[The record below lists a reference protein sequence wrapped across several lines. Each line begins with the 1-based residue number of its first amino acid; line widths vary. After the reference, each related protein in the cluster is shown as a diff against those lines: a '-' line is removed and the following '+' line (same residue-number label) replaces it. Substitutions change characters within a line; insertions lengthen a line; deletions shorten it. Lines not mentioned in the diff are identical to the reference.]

1 MQLPAPY
8 FYALLILILA
18 GWLITLYFFQVYR
31 NRIPRK
37 VWWIPSLIQMGSV
50 RCVSIVDSSYGTTL
64 GRPNAFW
71 GLWYY
76 GALFLVVLADRFV
89 LFSIIPY
96 LLVISGLTLIF
107 SFYLTWGLIQLQV
120 QCRPCLS
127 IHTINFLI
135 FLITCR
141 LLW

>member
-1 MQLPAPY
+1 MQLPVIY
-8 FYALLILILA
+8 FYTLLVLILA
-18 GWLITLYFFQVYR
+18 GWIITLYFFQVYR

-37 VWWIPSLIQMGSV
+37 VWWIPPLIQMGSV

-76 GALFLVVLADRFV
+76 GLLFLLVLADRFV
-89 LFSIIPY
+89 PFSIIPT

-120 QCRPCLS
+120 RCRPCLS

-135 FLITCR
+135 FLISCR